1 MTTDPYGE
9 IRAKAEKILKEID
22 GRYGGFL
29 QIKALEGIR
38 HSYRLQ
44 SILQSVA
51 SSSELVRGFRDQD
64 TCDALNSALY
74 TILRNSRQ
82 QRRAL
87 LRSMLHLFDEIGKT
101 SLKELIYVADNLAN
115 FPYHTL
121 EEPLFVIHNSD
132 LIVSVNGSILL
143 QNFKDN
149 LLELPQLDDDE
160 DEEETLEEIMS
171 RLPVDLK
178 PLKECIDAS
187 QGCVMLLMLNQYLKD
202 SFSISDSKLQEFSI
216 SDPNKYQKGV
226 TRRNIGPFKP
236 KFAIQYLKRE
246 TTGSTS
252 SANDAH
258 MLCKLYM
265 DFKQLMMSFDIS
277 SNAEDTNATSGAVDR
292 RSDSSTHADSS
303 FASSNSGDQQQR
315 IVLTIHRLDA
325 NKMKND
331 NIYADMIRPV
341 KAPTSAFAVS
351 MGPKGGHSSSGK
363 RKKLSSSAV
372 ISPKKLKKRK
382 RVIISDSDLEDNS
395 SDDNDEEQQ
404 ILLLQQQQQQQ
415 EQQLQQQHT
424 AATATTTT
432 TTAADTTTTTSAT
445 ATTTAATLPPPPPP
459 PPRHKELVKPSAT

>member
-1 MTTDPYGE
+1 MHKCIPCVVAMTTDPYGE

-87 LRSMLHLFDEIGKT
+87 LRSMLRLFDEIGKT
-101 SLKELIYVADNLAN
+101 PLKELIYVADNLAN

-132 LIVSVNGSILL
+132 LIVSVNGSLLL
-143 QNFKDN
+143 QAFKEN
-149 LLELPQLDDDE
+149 LLELPPLGEEEDDD
-160 DEEETLEEIMS
+160 ETLEEIMS

-202 SFSISDSKLQEFSI
+202 SFSISDSKLQEFSV
-216 SDPNKYQKGV
+216 SDPSKYQKGV

-246 TTGSTS
+246 TIGSTS
-252 SANDAH
+252 SANDAY

-265 DFKQLMMSFDIS
+265 DQLMISFDI

-292 RSDSSTHADSS
+292 MSSSEDSIPFSDDFCDRRSDNSTHADSS

-331 NIYADMIRPV
+331 NIYADMIRQA

-363 RKKLSSSAV
+363 RKKLSSSAFCYLCT
-372 ISPKKLKKRK
+372 P
-382 RVIISDSDLEDNS
+382 
-395 SDDNDEEQQ
+395 
-404 ILLLQQQQQQQ
+404 
-415 EQQLQQQHT
+415 
-424 AATATTTT
+424 
-432 TTAADTTTTTSAT
+432 
-445 ATTTAATLPPPPPP
+445 
-459 PPRHKELVKPSAT
+459 

>member
-265 DFKQLMMSFDIS
+265 DQLMMSFDIS
-277 SNAEDTNATSGAVDR
+277 SNAEDTNATSGAVDRLSSSEDSIPFSDDFCDR

-325 NKMKND
+325 NKMVC
-331 NIYADMIRPV
+331 I
-341 KAPTSAFAVS
+341 TFFVS
-351 MGPKGGHSSSGK
+351 INTYVGGHD
-363 RKKLSSSAV
+363 RAV
-372 ISPKKLKKRK
+372 
-382 RVIISDSDLEDNS
+382 
-395 SDDNDEEQQ
+395 
-404 ILLLQQQQQQQ
+404 
-415 EQQLQQQHT
+415 
-424 AATATTTT
+424 
-432 TTAADTTTTTSAT
+432 
-445 ATTTAATLPPPPPP
+445 TLFLYSFGGGI
-459 PPRHKELVKPSAT
+459 RLGWVGLG